1 MPRRRKQ
8 GSDLDRL
15 REVAAERFGWDTLYD
30 EQVEAMGHLMSG
42 HDVLVVLPTGAG
54 KSAIYQV
61 PGVLLD
67 GPTVVVSPL
76 ISLQRDQVAGL
87 DDSHAPEAA
96 AVNSTE
102 SKSSNEDVFESAGA
116 GETEYVF
123 LSPEQLAKDEVVAAV
138 ADSSPSLFVVD
149 EAHCVSSWGHDF
161 RPDYLRLAPVIERLG
176 HPPVL
181 ALTAT
186 AAPPTRADI
195 VERLGMRDHREVIA
209 SFDRPNIHLAV
220 SRFQSDDD
228 KRAAVV
234 EHVTRAPKPGLV
246 YAATRKD
253 TEAYAEALTER
264 DVRAAAYHA
273 GLKAADRE
281 RVQQRFMDD
290 EVDVVVATSAFG
302 MGIDKPNVRFV
313 VHASITDSL
322 DSYYQE
328 IGRGGRDD
336 EPAQARLFYR
346 PEDLSLQKFLT
357 ANKAPTNAVGEVA
370 EALRGTDQPLR
381 PRDLD
386 QETDASRGRQTRA
399 TNLLEQAEV
408 VTSTADGRLEY
419 ADDALSAKEAVERAV
434 EVSESHQ
441 RMIRSRISMVRGY
454 AETTGCRRQ
463 FLLGYFGENLRQPCG
478 RCDTCEDQDLTTH
491 AQPSARE
498 ADYPPGMRVQHPEF
512 GDGVVLRVENDRVTV
527 LFDDG
532 GYKTLALEAVE
543 GQDLLRP
550 GVRPQP

>member
-1 MPRRRKQ
+1 MPQPAKKN
-8 GSDLDRL
+8 SDRDRL
-15 REVAAERFGWDTLYD
+15 RKVAADRFGWDRLYD
-30 EQVEAMGHLMSG
+30 EQLEAMGQLMAG
-42 HDVLVVLPTGAG
+42 NDVLVVLPTGAG

-87 DDSHAPEAA
+87 DGSRAPDAA

-102 SKSSNEDVFESAGA
+102 SKAANEDTFDSAEA
-116 GETEYVF
+116 GETEYLF
-123 LSPEQLAKDEVVAAV
+123 LSPEQLAKDDVVEAV
-138 ADSSPSLFVVD
+138 AQARPSLFVVD

-186 AAPPTRADI
+186 AAPPTRTDI
-195 VERLGMRDHREVIA
+195 VERLGMRSHREVVA

-220 SRFQSDDD
+220 SRFQADED
-228 KRAAVV
+228 KRQAVV
-234 EHVTRAPKPGLV
+234 EHVAGAAKPGLV

-253 TEAYAEALTER
+253 TEAYAESLQ
-264 DVRAAAYHA
+264 DHGLRAAAYHA
-273 GLKAADRE
+273 GLRADDRE
-281 RVQQRFMDD
+281 RVQQQFMDD

-313 VHASITDSL
+313 YHASITDSL

-336 EPAQARLFYR
+336 EPAEARLFYR

-357 ANKAPTNAVGEVA
+357 ANRAPTEALDEVA
-370 EALRGTDQPLR
+370 GVLREQDEAMSA
-381 PRDLD
+381 RDLD
-386 QETDASRGRQTRA
+386 RRTDVSRAKQTRA
-399 TNLLEQAEV
+399 TNLLEQAGA
-408 VTSTADGRLEY
+408 VTTSRQGRLEY
-419 ADDALSAKEAVERAV
+419 TDARVPSDEAVARAV
-434 EVSESHQ
+434 EVSESHE
-441 RMIRSRISMVRGY
+441 RLIRSRISMMRGY

-463 FLLGYFGENLRQPCG
+463 YLLGYFGENLARPCG
-478 RCDTCEDQDLTTH
+478 HCDTCEDEDLTAQ

-498 ADYPPGMRVQHPEF
+498 ADFPPGVRVRHPEF
-512 GDGVVLRVENDRVTV
+512 GEGVVLRVENDRVTV

-532 GYKTLALEAVE
+532 GYKTLAWEAVE
-543 GQDLLRP
+543 EQALLVP
-550 GVRPQP
+550 VDPA

>member
-1 MPRRRKQ
+1 VPRTAKS
-8 GSDLDRL
+8 SDLDRL
-15 REVAAERFGWDTLYD
+15 RQVAAEKFGWEQLYD
-30 EQVEAMGHLMSG
+30 EQVEAMGQLMAG

-76 ISLQRDQVAGL
+76 ISLQRDQVENL
-87 DDSHAPEAA
+87 SDTDAPEAA
-96 AVNSTE
+96 AINSTE
-102 SKSSNEDVFESAGA
+102 SRSEHEETFESAEA
-116 GETEYVF
+116 GETEYLF
-123 LSPEQLAKDEVVAAV
+123 LSPEQLAKDEVVQSV
-138 ADSSPSLFVVD
+138 ADARPSLFVVD

-195 VERLGMRDHREVIA
+195 IERLGMRGHHQVVA

-220 SRFQSDDD
+220 RRFQSDDD
-228 KRAAVV
+228 KRRALVEEVRDAV
-234 EHVTRAPKPGLV
+234 KPGLV

-253 TEAYAEALTER
+253 TEAYAEALCER
-264 DVRAAAYHA
+264 GERAAAYHA
-273 GLKAADRE
+273 GMKAAERE
-281 RVQQRFMDD
+281 LVHERFMDD
-290 EVDVVVATSAFG
+290 DVDVVVATSAFG

-313 VHASITDSL
+313 FHASITDSL

-336 EPAQARLFYR
+336 EPAEAVLFYR

-357 ANKAPTNAVGEVA
+357 ANKAPTEALQEVA
-370 EALRGTDQPLR
+370 GTLRDSDEPMSA
-381 PRDLD
+381 RDL
-386 QETDASRGRQTRA
+386 QKQVDASRARQLRA
-399 TNLLEQAEV
+399 LNLLEQAEV
-408 VTSTADGRLEY
+408 VTTTAEGDLEY
-419 ADDALSAKEAVERAV
+419 ADDDVPTSHAVQRAEGV
-434 EVSESHQ
+434 GESHE
-441 RMIRSRISMVRGY
+441 RMIRSRISMMRGY

-463 FLLGYFGENLRQPCG
+463 FLLGYFGENLQRPCG
-478 RCDTCEDQDLTTH
+478 RCDTCDDEDLPTQH
-491 AQPSARE
+491 QPSDRE
-498 ADYPPGMRVQHPEF
+498 AEYPPGMRVRHSQF
-512 GDGVVLRVENDRVTV
+512 GDGVVLRTEQDRVTV

-532 GYKTLALEAVE
+532 GYKTLALQAVE
-543 GQDLLRP
+543 EQALL
-550 GVRPQP
+550 QQLKDA